1 VHELLRAMDSAWE
14 RSAAHGVFGP
24 RQRWLASVALLRA
37 HGWPIQGSPAR
48 WRLGELTVAW
58 SVVAPR

>member
-1 VHELLRAMDSAWE
+1 VGAQRGT
-14 RSAAHGVFGP
+14 RVFGP